1 MLLRPRF
8 FFRNAA
14 VFVMFM
20 ETSVINTRRHQVGIA

>member
-14 VFVMFM
+14 VFVFVM
-20 ETSVINTRRHQVGIA
+20 ETSFINVESPGLSEL